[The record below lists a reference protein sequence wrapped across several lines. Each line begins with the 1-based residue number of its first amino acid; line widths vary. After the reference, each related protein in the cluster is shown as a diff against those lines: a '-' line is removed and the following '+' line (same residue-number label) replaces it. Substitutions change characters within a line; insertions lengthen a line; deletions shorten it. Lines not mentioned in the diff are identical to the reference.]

1 MIQMG
6 RDFIGIFI
14 GAIFIGNLVVI
25 DIWREWFSR
34 YLQAKCDSEHLHDD
48 KIGLI

>member
-14 GAIFIGNLVVI
+14 GAIFIENLVVI
-25 DIWREWFSR
+25 DIRREWFSR
-34 YLQAKCDSEHLHDD
+34 YLLTECDSKHLRDD
-48 KIGLI
+48 IIGLI